1 MIRQSIFVGALV
13 IALLGLAHA
22 QNSGTFPQG
31 SGGGGTPGSPSL
43 SVQYNNAGSFG
54 GMAGT
59 SWENTGQSLTMGTA
73 TVLASEPILNLSQTW
88 NNLTTTAASGT
99 GTTATISFAAQPVAI
114 AVGSLITV
122 AGVTPSGYNAT
133 SVAVTASTT
142 SSVSYANATT
152 GAQTV
157 AGTVTSQF
165 TGFKFNVVNTNS
177 LTGSLIAN
185 WSVGGTSEF
194 QVTPLGEIL
203 AADGTNLKML
213 TWGGDN
219 KRGVRAGSGGIELW
233 DANAALGLATS
244 SGSVSLGAETTT
256 FNWPAGSNQGVAL
269 LKEQANGTE
278 VDLAWAN
285 VAHPQG
291 IRLYNTR
298 DSGTGLPTN
307 YERGIMDWNSATNV
321 FTIGTQSGGTGSNRQ
336 LQLVANGGT
345 FIRNTT
351 ASTPAVGF
359 DFGNA
364 GSVSYTFGP
373 RGSGTAYT
381 AGNTFSFANG
391 AGSSTGLVL
400 GTGGVTTQAFYGFST
415 SAFGEVPDLSLARV
429 AAKVSSFG
437 DGAANANGWYQ
448 WGGQARVTADV
459 TQTSTTALANVA
471 GLTVNVAAGRT
482 YSFEADLSWT
492 DAAAGGIQAAIAG
505 TATATNIIYD
515 GWVIDSGANG
525 IKGNAQATALGT
537 AVANTTT
544 TGTAGHLTIS
554 GTITVNAAGTLTVQS
569 AQNTSNATSTT
580 IKRGSRFLVYDMP

>member
-1 MIRQSIFVGALV
+1 MMRQFRFIGALL

-31 SGGGGTPGSPSL
+31 GGGGGGTPGGANTN
-43 SVQYNNAGSFG
+43 VQFNNSGSFG
-54 GMAGT
+54 GDAGFNYLGNGNVT
-59 SWENTGQSLTMGTA
+59 HVLGTDTTNRNALTVTG
-73 TVLASEPILNLSQTW
+73 TW
-88 NNLTTTAASGT
+88 NNIATTSASGT
-99 GTTATISFAAQPVAI
+99 GSVATLGFAAQTSAFPV
-114 AVGSLITV
+114 GTQITV
-122 AGVTPSGYNAT
+122 AGVTPAGYNGT
-133 SVAVTASTT
+133 FSVTASTT
-142 SSVSYANATT
+142 TSVSYNNATT

-157 AGTVTSQF
+157 AGTITTTFDAPLFVNITNTASNGASRVFDFQIGGNSF
-165 TGFKFNVVNTNS
+165 FYNNNTDGSLTINQLTAAQTGVILNILAGGANQYGFGFSSLGSSSATLNVYNGVNTNA
-177 LTGSLIAN
+177 LVFQGAGAAVNWGAGSTFEINEAN
-185 WSVGGTSEF
+185 HT
-194 QVTPLGEIL
+194 L
-203 AADGTNLKML
+203 ALRDAATGTNAQ
-213 TWGGDN
+213 TY
-219 KRGVRAGSGGIELW
+219 RV
-233 DANAALGLATS
+233 
-244 SGSVSLGAETTT
+244 
-256 FNWPAGSNQGVAL
+256 
-269 LKEQANGTE
+269 
-278 VDLAWAN
+278 
-285 VAHPQG
+285 
-291 IRLYNTR
+291 YNTA
-298 DSGTGLPTN
+298 DSAVGVPTN
-307 YERGIMDWNSATNV
+307 YERGILDWNATANQFV
-321 FTIGTQSGGTGSNRQ
+321 VGTQCGGTGTCRPLQIVSGNTNFRGTVAGSAILNIDQSNQ
-336 LQLVANGGT
+336 GGT
-345 FIRNTT
+345 T
-351 ASTPAVGF
+351 A
-359 DFGNA
+359 
-364 GSVSYTFGP
+364 TFAP
-373 RGSGTAYT
+373 RGTSVAYT
-381 AGNTFSFANG
+381 SGNTFAFSQG
-391 AGSSTGLVL
+391 QGSSTGLVL
-400 GTGGVTTQAFYGFST
+400 GTGGVTTSAFYGFST